1 MVELGLHEL
10 HSPEASIVEQGG
22 CNSRWKNIVT
32 SIDLSAIRLRSCI
45 VEEPIDKELNHP
57 PNPANAAIE
66 AYANPP
72 TQAFLCRNS
81 TQTPLHSLMS
91 SIPSGFKPTRKASLK

>member
-10 HSPEASIVEQGG
+10 HSPEASIVEPGV
-22 CNSRWKNIVT
+22 CNGRLENMFT
-32 SIDLSAIRLRSCI
+32 CIDLSATRLRSCI
-45 VEEPIDKELNHP
+45 VEETIDKELNHT

-81 TQTPLHSLMS
+81 TQTPLHSFMS
-91 SIPSGFKPTRKASLK
+91 RIPSGLKPTP